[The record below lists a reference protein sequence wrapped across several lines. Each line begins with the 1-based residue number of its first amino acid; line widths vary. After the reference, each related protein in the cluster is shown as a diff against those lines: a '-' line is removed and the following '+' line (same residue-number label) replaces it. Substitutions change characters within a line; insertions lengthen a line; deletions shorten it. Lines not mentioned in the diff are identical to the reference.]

1 MMRGSVKEK
10 LAKGKQVLGTFLDLG
25 CAEAAECM
33 GLAGLDYFIV
43 DTEHSPYDLPQV
55 TECCRAAQL
64 RGIAPFV
71 RIKEI
76 SRGSV
81 MKALDAGAEGL
92 IVPGVTSVEEVQE
105 LVRWGKYIP
114 MGERGFCPTRC
125 CAWGYDDSMKDGI
138 RAYTDQCNAQTMLIP
153 QCETLGCLE
162 HLEEILA
169 LDGVDG
175 IFVGP
180 FDLSVAFQKPGMFHD
195 VELIEA
201 FERIRLTCAKAGKPV
216 FIFAPDLKTAALRFE
231 QGFDGVCYS
240 SDLNVMTDALRLAV
254 ETLNG
259 KEEKSV

>member
-1 MMRGSVKEK
+1 MIGTLKDK
-10 LAKGKQVLGTFLDLG
+10 LAKGQKVLGTFLDLG
-25 CAEAAECM
+25 TAEVAECL
-33 GLAGLDYFIV
+33 GLTGLDYFIV
-43 DTEHSPYDLPQV
+43 DTEHSPFDLPEV

-76 SRGSV
+76 SRGTV
-81 MKALDAGAEGL
+81 MKALDVGAEGL
-92 IVPGVTSVEEVQE
+92 IVPGVTSVEEVKE
-105 LVRWGKYIP
+105 LIRWGKYVP

-125 CAWGYDDSMKDGI
+125 CAWGYDDSMKGGI
-138 RAYTDQCNAQTMLIP
+138 RAYTDMCNERTMLIP

-180 FDLSVAFQKPGMFHD
+180 FDLSVAFQKPGMFGD
-195 VELIEA
+195 AEIVAA
-201 FERIRLTCAKAGKPV
+201 FEKIRLACAKAGKPS

-231 QGFDGVCYS
+231 QGFDSVCYS
-240 SDLNVMTDALRLAV
+240 SDLNAMTDALTLAV
-254 ETLNG
+254 KTLKGN
-259 KEEKSV
+259 